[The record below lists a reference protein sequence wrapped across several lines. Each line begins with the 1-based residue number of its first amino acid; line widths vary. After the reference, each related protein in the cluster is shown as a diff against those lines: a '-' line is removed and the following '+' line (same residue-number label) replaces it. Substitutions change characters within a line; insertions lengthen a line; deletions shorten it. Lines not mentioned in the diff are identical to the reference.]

1 MSPESLLAEK
11 LAAYRSRFDEACR
24 GLFSSGEGVTLEY
37 EQDDDDD
44 VVDVIT
50 PARAHADVSNGN
62 SNSSNGGSK
71 IATGEGAAVKG
82 QLRGAVRWIAE
93 DFAHEFN
100 AKLAAAAR
108 NDPSVELVA
117 DKYEMG
123 PEHTA
128 ELETLLAAPVAPLL
142 TKLDAGDLDGAR
154 RATLD
159 AWPLLERRIRTK
171 WQAYFVL
178 TFQDVSVE
186 RKAARDRRGLQTRFD
201 PAAAEVMAR
210 AQATRHSMS
219 DFAPS
224 LEPPR
229 RAVSPWIA
237 VIALLLIAATG
248 GWLLM
253 RGHIQHARAA
263 VSTGAAGH

>member
-24 GLFSSGEGVTLEY
+24 GLFAGGEGVTLEY

-44 VVDVIT
+44 VVDVS
-50 PARAHADVSNGN
+50 AG
-62 SNSSNGGSK
+62 SSSTSGDGGPVQS
-71 IATGEGAAVKG
+71 A
-82 QLRGAVRWIAE
+82 LRDAVRSMAE

-108 NDPSVELVA
+108 HDPSVELVA

-123 PEHTA
+123 SEHQK
-128 ELETLLAAPVAPLL
+128 ELAALLMAPLEPL
-142 TKLDAGDLDGAR
+142 FKKLDAGDLDGAR

-159 AWPLLERRIRTK
+159 AWPLLERRIRAK

-186 RKAARDRRGLQTRFD
+186 RKAARDRKKHEQRFD
-201 PAAAEVMAR
+201 PHAAAAMAR
-210 AQATRHSMS
+210 AESVRNSMPDLAAS
-219 DFAPS
+219 HD
-224 LEPPR
+224 EPAR
-229 RAVSPWIA
+229 RAMSPWIA
-237 VIALLLIAATG
+237 VVALLLIAAAG
-248 GWLLM
+248 GWLLV
-253 RGHIQHARAA
+253 HTHHATAA
-263 VSTGAAGH
+263 VQSGTTSP

>member
-50 PARAHADVSNGN
+50 PAKARADVASGP
-62 SNSSNGGSK
+62 
-71 IATGEGAAVKG
+71 ATGEGAAVKG

-123 PEHTA
+123 PEHTN

-186 RKAARDRRGLQTRFD
+186 RKAARDRRKLQTRFD

-219 DFAPS
+219 DFAPP
-224 LEPPR
+224 LEQPR
-229 RAVSPWIA
+229 RAMSPWIA

-253 RGHIQHARAA
+253 RGRAQHAPAGL
-263 VSTGAAGH
+263 STGAAGH